1 VSTADNTSE
10 GSGHNPCEKG
20 LRVLGIESSCDDTA
34 AALWDGC
41 KIRANFSA
49 TQEIHRRYGGVV
61 PELASR
67 DHEKHIVPLVQA
79 ALQSGLGEGLP
90 GEPQGDL
97 QAGHGEGLPGEPR
110 TGEPSGLGQ
119 ATPAKLKPDA
129 IAFTRGPGLLG
140 SLLVGASFAKALAW
154 AWDIPLI
161 GVHHMKA
168 HVLAHFIEPPFP
180 PFPFLCLTVSGGHT
194 QLVRVN
200 SPLDMQILGQT
211 LDDAAGE
218 AFDKCGKLLGL
229 DYPAGPH
236 IDRLAATGDGQRFV
250 FSRAR
255 IPGLDFSFSGLKTSV
270 LYFLREQEALNP
282 GFTQAEQADL
292 AASVQQA
299 IIAMLL
305 EKLQEAARQENLVHI
320 ALAGGVSANS
330 GLRSA
335 LKELA
340 AKKGWTTY
348 LPAFA
353 YCTDNAAM
361 IARAGAFALEAGLS
375 DSLDVSVEA
384 RLPW

>member
-1 VSTADNTSE
+1 LSTPQNHPVQPPAR
-10 GSGHNPCEKG
+10 PVPAG

-34 AALWDGC
+34 AALWDGY

-49 TQEIHRRYGGVV
+49 SQEIHRRYGGVV

-79 ALQSGLGEGLP
+79 ALETGLCGE
-90 GEPQGDL
+90 
-97 QAGHGEGLPGEPR
+97 R
-110 TGEPSGLGQ
+110 
-119 ATPAKLKPDA
+119 PDA

-154 AWDIPLI
+154 AWDIPLV

-194 QLVRVN
+194 QLVRVEG
-200 SPLDMQILGQT
+200 PLDMRILGQT

-229 DYPAGPH
+229 DYPAGPL
-236 IDRLAATGDGQRFV
+236 IDQLAARGNGQRFA

-270 LYFLREQEALNP
+270 LYFLREQEARQP
-282 GFTQAEQADL
+282 GFAQAELTDL
-292 AASVQQA
+292 AASVQEA

-305 EKLQEAARQENLVHI
+305 DKLQQAARSENLSHI

-330 GLRSA
+330 GLRRA
-335 LKELA
+335 LELHA
-340 AKKGWTTY
+340 EQEGWTTY

-361 IARAGAFALEAGLS
+361 IARAGAFALEAGHR
-375 DSLDVSVEA
+375 DPIDVSVEA